1 MFLSPFFACFVSN
14 VSPCLP
20 QTLQSLPLAS
30 AGITVDDESLA
41 KVPIHEIYK
50 RSTICI
56 LMHVDR
62 RCQKCHISLSSDLR
76 EFQRAC
82 SRLSDSHIASFQKDG
97 FVTLRKGI
105 PSEFDEA
112 LKAAENG
119 DTKDLER
126 LAVSAPPR
134 ALVAAISFL
143 HFPLSLPLQFPC
155 PFSHTE
161 RERERERER
170 AEIEGEL
177 LVLES
182 VLQLGVSPQVCP
194 SPSPLPLS
202 LSKVRLVSAEER
214 RVRWYGED

>member
-1 MFLSPFFACFVSN
+1 M
-14 VSPCLP
+14 
-20 QTLQSLPLAS
+20 
-30 AGITVDDESLA
+30 
-41 KVPIHEIYK
+41 
-50 RSTICI
+50 
-56 LMHVDR
+56 
-62 RCQKCHISLSSDLR
+62 
-76 EFQRAC
+76 
-82 SRLSDSHIASFQKDG
+82 
-97 FVTLRKGI
+97 TLRKGI

-161 RERERERER
+161 RERERER

-182 VLQLGVSPQVCP
+182 VFQLGVSPQVCP

-214 RVRWYGED
+214 RVR